1 MHPVRQ
7 NLGQLEVRLFVP
19 PSGAHPFANG
29 AHARYPETRDPG
41 KLEVEE
47 GELILGYQFDVRE
60 R

>member
-29 AHARYPETRDPG
+29 AHARYPG
-41 KLEVEE
+41 KLELEE